1 MRTTLLATALLLT
14 LPAFAAPPSQATGT
28 PPGSAGIRLDQLK
41 TSGSAATGR
50 CGSAEVKVQGI
61 EPDPQAPGQTRISSQ
76 GKITVI
82 SGRASLNIGSDD
94 QATIYL
100 QDHNK
105 LHCVDT
111 AKGRRLVL
119 ATVCFARYCTPLDYR
134 VIDPS
139 TAKVVGM
146 PKGLEEC
153 DRACAEKAL
162 GQRLP
167 EDLVD

>member
-1 MRTTLLATALLLT
+1 MRNTLLATALLLT
-14 LPAFAAPPSQATGT
+14 LPALAAPPQANGT
-28 PPGSAGIRLDQLK
+28 LPASAGIRLDQMQV
-41 TSGSAATGR
+41 SGSAATGR
-50 CGSAEVKVQGI
+50 CGSAEVKLQGI
-61 EPDPQAPGQTRISSQ
+61 EPDPHAPGQTRISSQ
-76 GKITVI
+76 GNISVR

-111 AKGRRLVL
+111 ANGRRLVL
-119 ATVCFARYCTPLDYR
+119 ATLCFARYCTPVDYR

-146 PKGLEEC
+146 PKGSEEC
-153 DRACAEKAL
+153 DRTCAEKAL

>member
-1 MRTTLLATALLLT
+1 MRTILLVTTLLLT
-14 LPAFAAPPSQATGT
+14 LPTLAAPPQASGT
-28 PPGSAGIRLDQLK
+28 LPASAGIRLDQLQV
-41 TSGSAATGR
+41 SGSAATGR
-50 CGSAEVKVQGI
+50 CGSAEVKIQGI
-61 EPDPQAPGQTRISSQ
+61 EPDPHDPGQTRISSQ
-76 GKITVI
+76 GKIAI
-82 SGRASLNIGSDD
+82 RSGRASLNIGGDD

-119 ATVCFARYCTPLDYR
+119 ASICFARYCPPVDYR

-139 TAKVVGM
+139 TATVVGM
-146 PKGLEEC
+146 RKGMEEC

-162 GQRLP
+162 GQKLP
-167 EDLVD
+167 GDLVY

>member
-1 MRTTLLATALLLT
+1 MRTILLVTALVLT
-14 LPAFAAPPSQATGT
+14 LPTLAAPPQANGT
-28 PPGSAGIRLDQLK
+28 LPASTGIRLDQMQ
-41 TSGSAATGR
+41 TSGSVATGR

-76 GKITVI
+76 AKITVI
-82 SGRASLNIGSDD
+82 SGRASLNIGSED

-111 AKGRRLVL
+111 AKGRHLVL
-119 ATVCFARYCTPLDYR
+119 ATVCFARDCSPVDFR

-139 TAKVVGM
+139 TLKVVGL

-153 DRACAEKAL
+153 DRACAEKAI
-162 GQRLP
+162 GQKLP
-167 EDLVD
+167 VDLVF

>member
-1 MRTTLLATALLLT
+1 MRTIFLVTALVLT
-14 LPAFAAPPSQATGT
+14 LPALATSPQATDT
-28 PPGSAGIRLDQLK
+28 PPASAGIRLDQLQV
-41 TSGSAATGR
+41 SGSTATGR

-61 EPDPQAPGQTRISSQ
+61 EPDPHAPGQTRISSQ
-76 GKITVI
+76 GKITVL
-82 SGRASLNIGSDD
+82 SGSASLNIGSED

-105 LHCVDT
+105 LHCIDT

-119 ATVCFARYCTPLDYR
+119 ATVCFARYCTPVDYR

-146 PKGLEEC
+146 PKGMEEC
-153 DRACAEKAL
+153 NKACAEKAL
-162 GQRLP
+162 GAKLP
-167 EDLVD
+167 QALDAF

>member
-1 MRTTLLATALLLT
+1 MQI
-14 LPAFAAPPSQATGT
+14 SD
-28 PPGSAGIRLDQLK
+28 S
-41 TSGSAATGR
+41 SATGR
-50 CGSAEVKVQGI
+50 CESAEIKVQGI
-61 EPDPQAPGQTRISSQ
+61 EPDPHAPGQTRISSQ
-76 GKITVI
+76 GKITVV
-82 SGRASLNIGSDD
+82 SGSASLNIGSED

-111 AKGRRLVL
+111 AKGWRLVL
-119 ATVCFARYCTPLDYR
+119 ATVCFARYCTPVDYR

-153 DRACAEKAL
+153 DRAGAEKAL

-167 EDLVD
+167 EDLVDFAVAE

>member
-1 MRTTLLATALLLT
+1 M
-14 LPAFAAPPSQATGT
+14 QV
-28 PPGSAGIRLDQLK
+28 
-41 TSGSAATGR
+41 SGSAATGR
-50 CGSAEVKVQGI
+50 CGSAEVKIQGI
-61 EPDPQAPGQTRISSQ
+61 ESDPHDPGQTRISSQ
-76 GKITVI
+76 GKITVR
-82 SGRASLNIGSDD
+82 SGRASLNIGNDG
-94 QATIYL
+94 QATTHL

-119 ATVCFARYCTPLDYR
+119 ATVCFARYCTPLDFR

-139 TAKVVGM
+139 TAAVVGM
-146 PKGLEEC
+146 PKGMEEC

-167 EDLVD
+167 EDLVY

>member
-1 MRTTLLATALLLT
+1 MRTILLVTALLLT
-14 LPAFAAPPSQATGT
+14 LPTLAAPPQASGT
-28 PPGSAGIRLDQLK
+28 LPTSAGIRLDHLQV
-41 TSGSAATGR
+41 SGSAATGR
-50 CGSAEVKVQGI
+50 CGRAEVKIQGI

-82 SGRASLNIGSDD
+82 GGRASLNIGSED

-105 LHCVDT
+105 LHCVET
-111 AKGRRLVL
+111 PKGRRLVL
-119 ATVCFARYCTPLDYR
+119 ATICFARYCTPVDFR

-162 GQRLP
+162 GQKLP
-167 EDLVD
+167 VGLVF

>member
-14 LPAFAAPPSQATGT
+14 LPAVAAPPQANGT
-28 PPGSAGIRLDQLK
+28 LPASTGIRLDQMQV
-41 TSGSAATGR
+41 SGSAATGR

-61 EPDPQAPGQTRISSQ
+61 EPDPHAPGQTRVSSQ
-76 GKITVI
+76 GKITVR
-82 SGRASLNIGSDD
+82 SGRASLHIGSED

-111 AKGRRLVL
+111 AKGQRLVL
-119 ATVCFARYCTPLDYR
+119 AIICFARYCTPVDYR
-134 VIDPS
+134 VIDTS

-146 PKGLEEC
+146 PKGLDEC
-153 DRACAEKAL
+153 DRVCAEKAL

-167 EDLVD
+167 ADLVY